1 MIGMRVRD
9 VMTHLVVALGPEEG
23 VHEAA
28 QRLASNNI
36 SGAPVIEEGRV
47 IGMISEADLLHAVA
61 PHNGGPRGTSV
72 LDFLENI
79 GKAHPTRHGHGIRVD
94 EVMSPVVV
102 EIGPDASIWEAS
114 RLMERKGL
122 KRLPVVDTE
131 DRLIGIV
138 SRADLIRAIA
148 RDDTLLEGDVRDAV
162 LVLGEDVFTRFG
174 VKVEDGVVTLSGR
187 ADRRST
193 HQLALKLARSVPGVV
208 EVVDHLDSAF
218 DDSKP
223 AALYEPKD
231 PRLDWNPDLL
241 GARQR

>member
-1 MIGMRVRD
+1 MKGLRVRE
-9 VMTHLVVALGPEEG
+9 VMTHLVVALGPDES
-23 VHEAA
+23 VHQAA
-28 QRLASNNI
+28 QRLAGNNI
-36 SGAPVIEEGRV
+36 SGAPVVEDGRV

-61 PHNGGPRGTSV
+61 PHHGGARGASV
-72 LDFLENI
+72 LDFLEHI
-79 GKAHPTRHGHGIRVD
+79 GGARPSRRGHGIRVE
-94 EVMSPVVV
+94 EVMSPFVV

-148 RDDTLLEGDVRDAV
+148 RDDAQLERDVKAAV
-162 LVLGEDVFTRFG
+162 LVLGEDVFTSFQ
-174 VKVEDGVVTLSGR
+174 VEVVDGIATLSGC

-193 HQLALKLARSVPGVV
+193 HELALKLAESVPGVFD
-208 EVVDHLDSAF
+208 VVDHLDFAF
-218 DDSKP
+218 DDSTP
-223 AALYEPKD
+223 AALYQPKD

>member
-1 MIGMRVRD
+1 MNGMKVRD
-9 VMTHLVVALGPEEG
+9 VMTHLVVALGPDES

-28 QRLASNNI
+28 QRLAMNNI
-36 SGAPVIEEGRV
+36 SGAPVIEDGRV
-47 IGMISEADLLHAVA
+47 IGMVSEADLLHAVA
-61 PHNGGPRGTSV
+61 PPSGIARGVSV
-72 LDFLENI
+72 LDLLELI
-79 GKAHPTRHGHGIRVD
+79 GRARPVRHGHGIRVD
-94 EVMSPVVV
+94 EVMSPTVV
-102 EIGPDASIWEAS
+102 EIGPNASIWEAS

-148 RDDTLLEGDVRDAV
+148 RDDAALEGDVRAAI
-162 LVLGEDVFTRFG
+162 LVLGEDVFTSLE
-174 VKVEDGVVTLSGR
+174 VKVVDGVATLSGC

-193 HQLALKLARSVPGVV
+193 HELAVKLARNVPGVI
-208 EVVDHLDSAF
+208 EVIDHLDFAF